1 MLCFPLHPSLVSL
14 PTLHIHLGSGDF
26 SYQDFILNSMDI
38 VYAEL
43 YVTELALH
51 MAPLQLNNL
60 EKSESLQLPMLEASK
75 RDSAKVLS

>member
-1 MLCFPLHPSLVSL
+1 MLCFLLHPSLISL

-43 YVTELALH
+43 CVIELALH
-51 MAPLQLNNL
+51 MTPLSVKQLGK
-60 EKSESLQLPMLEASK
+60 E
-75 RDSAKVLS
+75 

>member
-1 MLCFPLHPSLVSL
+1 MLCFPLHPSLVPL

-26 SYQDFILNSMDI
+26 MLNSMDI

-43 YVTELALH
+43 CVIELALH

-75 RDSAKVLS
+75 RDSAKDLS